1 MACACNTKKNGSPKV
16 FTVTAPDGKGS
27 RTYTSEIEAKA
38 AAVRRGGSYT
48 VK

>member
-1 MACACNTKKNGSPKV
+1 MACACNSKKNGSPKV
-16 FTVTAPDGKGS
+16 FTVTAADGLGA

-38 AAVRRGGSYT
+38 AAVRRKGSYT